1 MMKFSVRCI
10 GAVNAIIAAIWLSG
24 TPVYA
29 QAYPTRNI
37 TMVVPFA
44 PGGPA
49 DVLGRLVGSKMSSE
63 LGQSVVI
70 ENRPGANTI
79 IGAQAVARAK
89 PDGYTLLLAIDGT
102 LVMNPYLYTTLS
114 YDPFKDFAPVA
125 LIARV
130 PSAIVAN
137 LNVKANTLKE
147 LIAEE
152 KAKPG
157 TFFVGVSTP
166 TSQVAAG
173 LLNQTA
179 GINITMVPYAGGT
192 TQISDLLAG
201 SIPLGHESVNVALPL
216 YQAKRIKILALTS
229 RTRSSLAPEIPLV
242 ADIFPDYDLGIWQS
256 VVVPKDTPRP
266 VIDRIFTALKTA
278 MAAPDIQDKLAA
290 SSIEP
295 AMSASPEEFADFIK
309 TQAAIREKVIKAV
322 GLKLN

>member
-1 MMKFSVRCI
+1 MQRILTRWLGLICLM
-10 GAVNAIIAAIWLSG
+10 AAPSLAL
-24 TPVYA
+24 A
-29 QAYPTRNI
+29 QAYPNRNI
-37 TMVVPFA
+37 TMIVPFA

-49 DVLGRLVGSKMSSE
+49 DVLGRLVGSKMASD
-63 LGQSVVI
+63 LGQAVVI

-130 PSAIVAN
+130 PSAIIAN
-137 LNVKANTLKE
+137 LNVRANSLKE
-147 LIAEE
+147 LIEAE

-173 LLNQTA
+173 LLNQLA

-192 TQISDLLAG
+192 TQVSDLLAG
-201 SIPLGHESVNVALPL
+201 TIPLGHESVNVALPL
-216 YQAKRIKILALTS
+216 YHARKLKILALTG
-229 RTRSSLAPEIPLV
+229 RNRSSLAPEIPLV
-242 ADIFPDYDLGIWQS
+242 ADLFPEYDLGIWQS
-256 VVVPKDTPRP
+256 VVVPRDTPRP
-266 VIDRIFTALKTA
+266 VIDRLFNSLKSA
-278 MAAPDIQDKLAA
+278 MAAPDIQEKLSA

-295 AMSASPEEFADFIK
+295 AMSRSPEEFAAFIK
-309 TQAAIREKVIKAV
+309 SQAEIREKVIRAV

>member
-1 MMKFSVRCI
+1 MVRTFSRMLCAI
-10 GAVNAIIAAIWLSG
+10 ACIIAPALAF
-24 TPVYA
+24 A
-29 QAYPTRNI
+29 QAYPSRTI
-37 TMVVPFA
+37 TMIVPFA

-49 DVLGRLVGSKMSSE
+49 DVLGRLVGSKMALD

-89 PDGYTLLLAIDGT
+89 PDGYTILLAIDGT

-130 PSAIVAN
+130 PSAIIAN

-147 LIAEE
+147 MIDAE

-173 LLNQTA
+173 LLNQLA

-192 TQISDLLAG
+192 TQVSDLLAG
-201 SIPLGHESVNVALPL
+201 TIPLGHESVNVALPL
-216 YQAKRIKILALTS
+216 YQAKKLKILALTGKN
-229 RTRSSLAPEIPLV
+229 RSALAPEIPLV

-266 VIDRIFTALKTA
+266 IVDRLFASLKSA
-278 MAAPDIQDKLAA
+278 MAAPDIQEKLSA

-295 AMSASPEEFADFIK
+295 AMSESPEEFAAFIK
-309 TQAAIREKVIKAV
+309 SQAEVRERVIKAV